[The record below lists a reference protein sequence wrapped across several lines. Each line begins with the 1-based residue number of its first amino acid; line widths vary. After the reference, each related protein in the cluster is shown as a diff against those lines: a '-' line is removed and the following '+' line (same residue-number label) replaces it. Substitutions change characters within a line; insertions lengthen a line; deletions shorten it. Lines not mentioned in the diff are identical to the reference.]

1 MNKFYSFKKLVI
13 STAVMACLCSTA
25 FAAETSGDADPDEMW
40 AATHPI
46 TSLSPYDSASDED
59 NGSWY
64 KPANKAYA
72 EYVQR
77 EEKETAIPPAGI
89 LGVGNVDGINF
100 WAEES
105 EDSELLGTI
114 SKGQEVT
121 VLERSGDWCRVS
133 CDGQIGY
140 VKSARISACGLPL
153 DCTNGKIVNGVGEL
167 RQEPSVNSDLVTRI
181 SEGTSVTLLALEN
194 GWYSVSC
201 GTSKG
206 YIQTEF
212 VEADSRADNSVFR
225 AC

>member
-114 SKGQEVT
+114 SKRRLVPGFLRWANWVCQICANFCLRT
-121 VLERSGDWCRVS
+121 SFGLYERE
-133 CDGQIGY
+133 
-140 VKSARISACGLPL
+140 
-153 DCTNGKIVNGVGEL
+153 N
-167 RQEPSVNSDLVTRI
+167 RQR
-181 SEGTSVTLLALEN
+181 
-194 GWYSVSC
+194 
-201 GTSKG
+201 
-206 YIQTEF
+206 
-212 VEADSRADNSVFR
+212 RR
-225 AC
+225 